1 FFAVAERYRKIVSVC
16 SRDSLHRCPTGEQ
29 LVFQCLDNGH
39 PKQEGTN
46 FIHLT
51 RLYTGMDFRLRTQK
65 LCEIMR
71 DHGTYTLIREW
82 RICVL
87 MEGEAQYAQGAA
99 NDVDYY
105 YLGLLGRDITASRV
119 LPRISATR
127 IRNMLQ
133 HTSAMVRKF
142 GFGAPM
148 SLSVSFCH

>member
-1 FFAVAERYRKIVSVC
+1 MGTC
-16 SRDSLHRCPTGEQ
+16 GLQEQ

-51 RLYTGMDFRLRTQK
+51 GLHTAMDFRSS
-65 LCEIMR
+65 
-71 DHGTYTLIREW
+71 RE
-82 RICVL
+82 
-87 MEGEAQYAQGAA
+87 
-99 NDVDYY
+99 
-105 YLGLLGRDITASRV
+105 ITANRV